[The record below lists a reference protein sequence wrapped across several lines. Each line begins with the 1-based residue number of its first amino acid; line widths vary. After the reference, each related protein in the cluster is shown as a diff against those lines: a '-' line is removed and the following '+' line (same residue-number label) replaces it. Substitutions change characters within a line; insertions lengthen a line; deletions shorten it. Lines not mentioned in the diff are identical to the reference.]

1 MRHALCIALLILF
14 PTALLAQDDDRSRLV
29 RFLEEQ
35 LSDGAARQISIE
47 GFRGVLSSEAQLDRL
62 TIADADGVW
71 LTLEN
76 ATLDWSR
83 SALLTGALEVNALT
97 ADRLEILRPPLA
109 DTSVELA
116 DAEATPFALPDLPV
130 SIELGQLSIAE
141 VVLGEALLGLPATL
155 AVEGSAELIGGAGST
170 EIALDRLDGP
180 GGSFTLS
187 AAYDNTSRDLALSL
201 RLSEPENGLAAELL
215 GLPGRPDLSLA
226 IEGEGPITD
235 FTSQITLQT
244 QGEDRFAGQ
253 VISSMTDDGDQL
265 VTVDLG
271 GDIRPLLLPDYQDFF
286 GDDTRLRA
294 QVRQQAEGGVM
305 LNDLSLASAALNLD
319 GNVAL
324 TAGGL
329 PEMVDLTGRIA
340 PPDGNRVRLPVGGT
354 DANLASA
361 DLQITFD
368 RAADDAFS
376 LVVDLADLSVDDLSV
391 QSGELRFEGAADI
404 TDTGVEAAA
413 AEFSAALSGLLH
425 TDPALAEALGD
436 RVSLTSNLS
445 WINGAPLILSDLDF
459 DSGDLSLAGAISAQS
474 GENAIDVSLDLAA
487 EIAELS
493 RFAAI
498 ANQPLDGAANLTL
511 SGGVEPLSGAFD
523 LAIGGTGT
531 DLRFVDAL
539 PAELFAGDT
548 RLSADVTRSTEGL
561 TLRALTLQNAELDLV
576 GEASVTSGDTEA
588 SLAFDLREVGYFT
601 DILSG
606 PVAITADVARTATD
620 PFDVDVSLT
629 GPNQIAATTTGTFDA
644 ESGDFALDVAASAVG
659 LNVGNGIPPRL
670 LSGRTD
676 LSATATR
683 TGDVFNLTELS
694 LRNPELTVTGDASL
708 SPTESR
714 VDVDARL
721 ANVGLFTDALSGPVS
736 ADALLTRQ
744 GEDPWQ
750 VVADLGGPGGMNANV
765 AGRFGLPAGAVDL
778 RLNGQAPLALAN
790 QYIEPRSIRGTLG
803 FDLAMLGT
811 PGLPA
816 LSGRVFSNDARVSVP
831 TFALAVEN
839 VGLTAQISGGQVSLN
854 ANGALSTGGQLTTQ
868 GSINLSSPG
877 IDGQINVSLVDG
889 RIVDPT
895 LYDARISR
903 ADLSISGPLARGPR
917 VSGNITLGETEIRVP
932 EASLAGSAAI
942 PDIRHIGETPEER
955 ATRRFAGLLGR
966 GTTGGAS
973 GGSPSTALD
982 IEINAP
988 GRIFLRG
995 RGIDAEF
1002 GGAIRIFGSTANVIP
1017 TGQFELVRGRL
1028 SVLGTR
1034 LDFVEGQATLQGSF
1048 DPFLRLAAV
1057 SRASGYEIT
1066 IGVEGPASNPDITF
1080 SSDPSLPEDEVLAQL
1095 LFGRSVS
1102 GLSPLQLLQ
1111 LADAATSLAGGS
1123 TNSGFI
1129 AGLRDGLGLDDLD
1142 LSTDDEG
1149 NAAVTAGRYLSENIY
1164 TDVTVN
1170 AQGDA
1175 DLSLNIDLTPNI
1187 TARGSVGSD
1196 GNSSIGIFFEQV
1208 Y

>member
-1 MRHALCIALLILF
+1 MRQLLCIALLIVL
-14 PTALLAQDDDRSRLV
+14 PTPLLAQDDDRSRLV
-29 RFLEEQ
+29 GFLEDQ

-97 ADRLEILRPPLA
+97 AERLEILRPPLS
-109 DTSVELA
+109 DDSVELA

-130 SIELGQLSIAE
+130 SIELGQLAIAE
-141 VVLGEALLGLPATL
+141 VVLGEAILGLPATL
-155 AVEGSAELIGGAGST
+155 SIEGSAQLIGGAGST
-170 EIALDRLDGP
+170 DIALDRIDGP

-187 AAYDNTSRDLALSL
+187 VGYDNATRDLDVSL
-201 RLSEPENGLAAELL
+201 HLREPANGLAAELL
-215 GLPGRPDLSLA
+215 GLPGRPDLSLSIDGA
-226 IEGEGPITD
+226 GPITD

-244 QGEDRFAGQ
+244 EGEDRFAGQ
-253 VISSMTDDGDQL
+253 VISSMTDDGVQQ

-286 GDDTRLRA
+286 GGDTRLKA
-294 QVRQQAEGGVM
+294 QVRQQSEGGVM
-305 LNDLSLASAALNLD
+305 LDDLSLASAALTLE
-319 GNVAL
+319 GRVAL
-324 TAGGL
+324 TPGGL
-329 PEMVDLTGRIA
+329 PGVIDLTGRIA
-340 PPDGNRVRLPVGGT
+340 PPDGNIVQLPIGGT
-354 DANLASA
+354 DASLASA
-361 DLQITFD
+361 DLDIAFD

-376 LVVDLADLSVDDLSV
+376 MIVDLADLTVDELSV
-391 QSGELRFEGAADI
+391 QAGQLRFEGAADI
-404 TDTGVEAAA
+404 TDTGVDAAA
-413 AEFSAALSGLLH
+413 ARFSAALSGVSH
-425 TDPALAEALGD
+425 DDPALAEALGE

-445 WINGAPLILSDLDF
+445 WINGAPLILSDMLF
-459 DSGDLSLAGAISAQS
+459 QSGDLNLAGAISAQTS
-474 GENAIDVSLDLAA
+474 ENTVDISLDLAA
-487 EIAELS
+487 EIDALS
-493 RFAAI
+493 RFAAV
-498 ANQPLDGAANLTL
+498 ANQPLEGSANLTL
-511 SGGVEPLSGAFD
+511 TGGVEPLSGAFD
-523 LAIGGTGT
+523 LAIEGTGT

-548 RLSADVTRSTEGL
+548 LLSADAIRSTDGL
-561 TLRALTLQNAELDLV
+561 TLRNLTLQNSELNLTGDATV
-576 GEASVTSGDTEA
+576 SSGDTEA

-606 PVAITADVARTATD
+606 PVAITADVARTATA

-629 GPNQIAATTTGTFDA
+629 GPNQIAASTTGTFDA
-644 ESGDFALDVAASAVG
+644 ESGDFALDVAASAMG
-659 LNVGNGIPPRL
+659 LNVGNGIPPQL
-670 LSGRTD
+670 LSGRTE
-676 LSATATR
+676 LTATAAR
-683 TGDVFNLTELS
+683 TGDILTLTDLS
-694 LRNPELTVTGDASL
+694 LRNPELTLNGDASI
-708 SPTESR
+708 SPAESR

-736 ADALLTRQ
+736 ADARLTRQ
-744 GEDPWQ
+744 GDDPWQ
-750 VVADLGGPGGMNANV
+750 VVADLGGPGGMTANV
-765 AGRFGLPAGAVDL
+765 AGRVGLPQGAVDL

-790 QYIEPRSIRGTLG
+790 QYIQPRSIRGTLG

-811 PGLPA
+811 PGLSA
-816 LSGRVFSNDARVSVP
+816 LSGRVFSNDARVSIP

-839 VGLTAQISGGQVSLN
+839 VGLNAQISGGQVDLN
-854 ANGALSTGGQLTTQ
+854 ANGTLSSGGQLTTQ
-868 GSINLSSPG
+868 GSINLSNPG

-917 VSGNITLGETEIRVP
+917 VSGNIILGETEIRVP

-942 PDIRHIGETPEER
+942 PDIRHIGETPEQR

-966 GTTGGAS
+966 GTTGTS
-973 GGSPSTALD
+973 TGGSASTALD

-1017 TGQFELVRGRL
+1017 TGQFDLVRGRL

-1057 SRASGYEIT
+1057 TRSSGFEIT
-1066 IGVEGPASNPDITF
+1066 IGVVGAASGPDITF

-1095 LFGRSVS
+1095 LFGRSVD

-1111 LADAATSLAGGS
+1111 LADAATSLGGGS
-1123 TNSGFI
+1123 GNSGFI
-1129 AGLRDGLGLDDLD
+1129 TGLRAGLGLDDLD
-1142 LSTDDEG
+1142 LSVDDEG

-1170 AQGDA
+1170 AEGEA

-1187 TARGSVGSD
+1187 TARGSVESD
-1196 GNSSIGIFFEQV
+1196 GDSSIGIFFEQD